1 MKNRKCQERGER
13 LTLVHA
19 LVAAALIA
27 GTAGGLPAFADEEPE
42 PDKAAHLEPIA
53 GTDIKRVS
61 ISLKAA
67 KRLDIRT
74 TKIRED
80 GGVKTAPYS
89 SVLYNEFGKTFVY
102 TNPKPLTYVR
112 SPVTIQKIAGDKA
125 VMTAGPA
132 VGTVVVSRGVWELFG
147 AEVGVGEPE

>member
-1 MKNRKCQERGER
+1 MKNRKCQERQNR
-13 LTLVHA
+13 STLVRMA
-19 LVAAALIA
+19 LAAALIA
-27 GTAGGLPAFADEEPE
+27 GTASGLPAFADEEPE

-67 KRLDIRT
+67 RRLDIQT
-74 TKIRED
+74 TQIRED
-80 GGVKTAPYS
+80 GGLKTAPYS

-102 TNPKPLTYVR
+102 TNPKLLTFVR
-112 SPVTIQKIAGDKA
+112 SPVTIQKIEGDKA

-132 VGTVVVSRGVWELFG
+132 VGTVVVTRGVWELFG